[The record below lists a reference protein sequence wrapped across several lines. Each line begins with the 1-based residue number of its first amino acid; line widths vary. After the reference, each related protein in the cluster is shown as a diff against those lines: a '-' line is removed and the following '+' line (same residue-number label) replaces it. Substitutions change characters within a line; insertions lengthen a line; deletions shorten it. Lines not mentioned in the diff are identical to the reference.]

1 MNMGSVG
8 GEKLV
13 ITVKQ
18 RIKIKKKAKL
28 VLISTLQHISEYHK
42 ISSVCFSMFQINRD
56 YK

>member
-28 VLISTLQHISEYHK
+28 VLISTLQHISKYYK